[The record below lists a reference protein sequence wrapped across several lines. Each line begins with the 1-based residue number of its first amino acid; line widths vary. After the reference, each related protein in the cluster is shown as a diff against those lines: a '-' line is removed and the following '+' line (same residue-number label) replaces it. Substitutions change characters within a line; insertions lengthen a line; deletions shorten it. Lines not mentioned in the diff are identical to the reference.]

1 MWLLSLWPYICLYQ
15 SINPLFNYISLRAFV
30 KRNDTFI
37 FSDLFDFWNIDQ
49 TITMDPA
56 KGVGQLLFKTV
67 QTFPNMT
74 LIIIF
79 EEEGKV
85 VIGYDDVYNF
95 LMSEITNRPIIAYF
109 KHILKYVKLVFRILF
124 IYSWLSD
131 WYGSD
136 KIYIFITF
144 VII

>member
-1 MWLLSLWPYICLYQ
+1 
-15 SINPLFNYISLRAFV
+15 
-30 KRNDTFI
+30 
-37 FSDLFDFWNIDQ
+37 
-49 TITMDPA
+49 MDPA

-124 IYSWLSD
+124 IYS
-131 WYGSD
+131 
-136 KIYIFITF
+136 
-144 VII
+144 